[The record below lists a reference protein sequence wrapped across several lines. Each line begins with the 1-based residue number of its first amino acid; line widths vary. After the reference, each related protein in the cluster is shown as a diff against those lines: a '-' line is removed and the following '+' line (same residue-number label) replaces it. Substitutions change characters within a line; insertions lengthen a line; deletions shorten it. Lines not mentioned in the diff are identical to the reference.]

1 MTSVATVLRMGTLDY
16 VATTVHVP
24 YTVDQDEDGIWC
36 AHAWLGASGG
46 ANGNGATPEE
56 AVADLR
62 EAVEMV
68 LDEDGVPAQL
78 ARTLDLEVA

>member
-1 MTSVATVLRMGTLDY
+1 M
-16 VATTVHVP
+16 
-24 YTVDQDEDGIWC
+24 WC
-36 AHAWLGASGG
+36 AHAWLGSSGG

-68 LDEDGVPAQL
+68 IDEDGIPAQL
-78 ARTLDLEVA
+78 AQTLDLEVA